1 MKDKQCVVA
10 KYVIFPYKL
19 KRDGELIRL
28 VMELRAASPNS
39 QASQVNISYN
49 LYEFYK
55 MEN

>member
-1 MKDKQCVVA
+1 MVA